1 MTIIKFEPIYKERP
15 WGGTVLKKR
24 FNRKIHL
31 ESDKIGES
39 WEIVDRP
46 EAQSII
52 SNTLNKGMSL
62 RRLITE
68 QSGSIMGPTWKK
80 ESRFPVLV
88 KWLDC
93 SERLSLQVH
102 PPLYIAN
109 KFGGEPKTENW
120 YVAGASDKAGLFIG
134 LKTNTNQNL
143 FKTAL
148 ASNEAESLC
157 HRMESKVGDSILVE
171 SGRIHAIDSG
181 NLILEIQQNSDT
193 TYRVY
198 DWGRLGIDN
207 KPRQLHI
214 EESLRCVDF
223 KDIEPTLLK
232 TQKSVGQSIIAKCDF
247 FKIRKFNSKAG
258 KKVLIKESSV
268 DCSIIHLISGSISV
282 GEELIAVGEQV
293 ISPFFSDCTID
304 ILEDSTFLITDKF
317 INDQNLTKIVSN

>member
-15 WGGTVLKKR
+15 WGGTVLKKS

-52 SNTLNKGMSL
+52 SNTLNKGISL
-62 RRLITE
+62 RRLIVE
-68 QSGSIMGPTWKK
+68 QSLSIMGPTWKK
-80 ESRFPVLV
+80 ESRFPILV

-102 PPLYIAN
+102 PPLYITE

-120 YVAGASDKAGLFIG
+120 YVAGASEQAGLFIG
-134 LKTNTNQNL
+134 LKNGTDKNL
-143 FKTAL
+143 FKSAL
-148 ASNEAESLC
+148 ASNKADSLC
-157 HRMESKVGDSILVE
+157 HRVESAIGDSILVE

-198 DWGRLGIDN
+198 DWGRLGVDN

-214 EESLRCVDF
+214 EESLKCIDF
-223 KDIEPTLLK
+223 NDFEPSLLK
-232 TQKSVGQSIIAKCDF
+232 TKKSYGQAIIAKCDF
-247 FKIRKFNSKAG
+247 FKITKINSRAG
-258 KKVLIKESSV
+258 EKVFIKKPSV

-282 GEELIAVGEQV
+282 GGELIAVGEQAM
-293 ISPFFSDCTID
+293 SPFFSECTID
-304 ILEDSTFLITDKF
+304 ILKDSTFLITDGF
-317 INDQNLTKIVSN
+317 INHQNLTNIVSN

>member
-15 WGGTVLKKR
+15 WGGTVLERR

-52 SNTLNKGMSL
+52 SNSSSKGMSL
-62 RRLITE
+62 RQLISEKSLST
-68 QSGSIMGPTWKK
+68 MGPNWHK
-80 ESRFPVLV
+80 ESRFPILV

-102 PPLYIAN
+102 PPLCIAQ

-120 YVAGASDKAGLFIG
+120 YVAGATDDAGLFIG
-134 LKTNTNQNL
+134 FKKDANKNL

-148 ASNEAESLC
+148 VSKKAESLC
-157 HRMESKVGDSILVE
+157 HRTKSAVGDSVLVE
-171 SGRIHAIDSG
+171 SGRIHAIDGG

-193 TYRVY
+193 TFRVY

-207 KPRQLHI
+207 KPRKLHI
-214 EESLRCVDF
+214 EESLRSINF
-223 KDIEPTLLK
+223 NDIEPTMLK
-232 TQKSVGQSIIAKCDF
+232 TPNSEGKFLLAKCNF
-247 FKIRKFNSKAG
+247 FKITKFNSTAG
-258 KKVLIKESSV
+258 SKILIKEPYL
-268 DCSIIHLISGSISV
+268 DCIIVHLISGSISI
-282 GEELIAVGEQV
+282 GSELVAVGEQV
-293 ISPFFSDCTID
+293 ISPFFSDCMID
-304 ILEDSTFLITDKF
+304 ILEDATFLVTDKF
-317 INDQNLTKIVSN
+317 INEQNLS

>member
-15 WGGTVLKKR
+15 WGGTVLEKR

-52 SNTLNKGMSL
+52 LNTLNKGMSL
-62 RRLITE
+62 RRLIVE
-68 QSGSIMGPTWKK
+68 QCTSIMGPKWKK
-80 ESRFPVLV
+80 ESRFPVLI

-102 PPLYIAN
+102 PPLYVAD

-120 YVAGASDKAGLFIG
+120 YVAGASENAGLFIG
-134 LKTNTNQNL
+134 LKNDTDKNL
-143 FKTAL
+143 FKAAL
-148 ASNEAESLC
+148 ASNKAESLC
-157 HRMESKVGDSILVE
+157 HRIDSAVGDSILVD
-171 SGRIHAIDSG
+171 SGRIHAIDGG

-198 DWGRLGIDN
+198 DWGRLGVDN
-207 KPRQLHI
+207 EPRQLHI
-214 EESLRCVDF
+214 EESLRCIDF
-223 KDIEPTLLK
+223 NDIEPKLLK
-232 TQKSVGQSIIAKCDF
+232 TQKAVGQSIIAKCDL
-247 FKIRKFNSKAG
+247 FKIRKFNSTAG
-258 KKVLIKESSV
+258 KKVFIKKSSV

-282 GEELIAVGEQV
+282 GEELIGVGEQAM
-293 ISPFFSDCTID
+293 SPFFSDCTID
-304 ILEDSTFLITDKF
+304 ILKDSTFLITDEF
-317 INDQNLTKIVSN
+317 INHQSLTKIVSN